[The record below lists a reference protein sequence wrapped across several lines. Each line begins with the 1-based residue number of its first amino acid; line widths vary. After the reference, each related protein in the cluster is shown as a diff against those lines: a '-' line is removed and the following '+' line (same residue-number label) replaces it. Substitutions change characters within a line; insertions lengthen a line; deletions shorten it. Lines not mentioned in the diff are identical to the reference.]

1 MKLLFTPL
9 LVASLLV
16 FSSFAQSGNIDGVI
30 GALKSGNAPELAK
43 YFDDN
48 VELTL
53 PVKSDSYSKAQAQVI
68 LKDFFANN
76 GVKTFVLKHKGDS
89 PGGNYC
95 IGTLQTKSGNFRAHV
110 FMKIKGSK
118 IFHIPIILFVPVSKA
133 FTFFFKRKEDGT
145 EFCISVKVIII
156 LV

>member
-1 MKLLFTPL
+1 MKTKIMKVLFTSFLFGL
-9 LVASLLV
+9 LVSL
-16 FSSFAQSGNIDGVI
+16 SSSAQSGNIDGVI
-30 GALKSGNAPELAK
+30 GALRTGNASGLAR

-48 VELTL
+48 VELSL

-76 GVKTFVLKHKGDS
+76 GVKTFELKHKGES

-110 FMKIKGSK
+110 FMKTKGN
-118 IFHIPIILFVPVSKA
+118 
-133 FTFFFKRKEDGT
+133 KEVLK
-145 EFCISVKVIII
+145 EIRFQSIE
-156 LV
+156 

>member
-1 MKLLFTPL
+1 MFNMKVIFT
-9 LVASLLV
+9 SLIMTLMLGFPA
-16 FSSFAQSGNIDGVI
+16 FSQTGNIDGVI
-30 GALKSGNAPELAK
+30 GALRSGNASGLAR

-76 GVKTFVLKHKGDS
+76 GVKNFELKHKGDS

-95 IGTLQTKSGNFRAHV
+95 IGTLQTRSGNFRAHV
-110 FMKIKGSK
+110 FMKSKGSTEV
-118 IFHIPIILFVPVSKA
+118 L
-133 FTFFFKRKEDGT
+133 KEIRFQAI
-145 EFCISVKVIII
+145 E
-156 LV
+156 

>member
-1 MKLLFTPL
+1 MKTVLTSF
-9 LVASLLV
+9 LVASLIM
-16 FSSFAQSGNIDGVI
+16 FSSFTQSGNIEGVI
-30 GALKSGNAPELAK
+30 SALRSGNATELAK

-76 GVKTFVLKHKGDS
+76 GVKTFELKHKGNS

-110 FMKIKGSK
+110 FMKAKGSK
-118 IFHIPIILFVPVSKA
+118 DVL
-133 FTFFFKRKEDGT
+133 KEIRFQSI
-145 EFCISVKVIII
+145 E
-156 LV
+156 

>member
-1 MKLLFTPL
+1 MLWHIFSFLIPMKTIIMKVLFTSFLFGL
-9 LVASLLV
+9 LISA
-16 FSSFAQSGNIDGVI
+16 SSFAQSGNIDGVI
-30 GALKSGNAPELAK
+30 GALRTGNASGLAR

-48 VELTL
+48 VELSL

-76 GVKTFVLKHKGDS
+76 GVKTFELKHKGES

-110 FMKIKGSK
+110 FMKTKGN
-118 IFHIPIILFVPVSKA
+118 
-133 FTFFFKRKEDGT
+133 KEVLK
-145 EFCISVKVIII
+145 EIRFQSIE
-156 LV
+156 

>member
-1 MKLLFTPL
+1 MNKLFIMKLIFTSFL
-9 LVASLLV
+9 ITSILVL
-16 FSSFAQSGNIDGVI
+16 SSFAQSGNIDGVI
-30 GALKSGNAPELAK
+30 GALRSGNATELGK

-76 GVKTFVLKHKGDS
+76 GVKNFELKHKGDS

-110 FMKIKGSK
+110 FMKLKGN
-118 IFHIPIILFVPVSKA
+118 
-133 FTFFFKRKEDGT
+133 KEVLK
-145 EFCISVKVIII
+145 EIRFQSIE
-156 LV
+156 

>member
-1 MKLLFTPL
+1 MENTFNMKPIFT
-9 LVASLLV
+9 SLLLTLLL
-16 FSSFAQSGNIDGVI
+16 SLPGLSQSGNIDGVI
-30 GALKSGNAPELAK
+30 GALRSGNASGLAR

-48 VELTL
+48 VELSL

-76 GVKTFVLKHKGDS
+76 GVKNFELKHKGDS

-110 FMKIKGSK
+110 FMKSKGSTEV
-118 IFHIPIILFVPVSKA
+118 L
-133 FTFFFKRKEDGT
+133 KEIRFQAI
-145 EFCISVKVIII
+145 E
-156 LV
+156 